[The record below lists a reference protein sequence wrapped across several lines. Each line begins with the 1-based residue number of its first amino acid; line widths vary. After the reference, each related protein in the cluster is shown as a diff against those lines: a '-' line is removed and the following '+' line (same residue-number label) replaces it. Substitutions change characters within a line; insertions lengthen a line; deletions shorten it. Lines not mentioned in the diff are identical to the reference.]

1 MRLSALCALAVAASA
16 AHGGLPQV
24 DTAGIEP
31 EPAAA
36 GPQRW
41 VHVTLDRDLPER
53 RDPFNL
59 FDPRAYNF
67 RDLLDLLA
75 GARGDEQVRGVVL
88 AVDDPGLGWSR
99 LQSLRRAIAAL
110 RAEDKE
116 VIALLT
122 EESTGGYLVAT
133 ACDEIVMAPAGALML
148 TGLQLDG
155 VFLRGLLDLVG
166 IQPDIMQIGI
176 YKGAGDMFTER
187 AFTPALREA
196 YTSLVDDLWAQMIAM
211 IAEGR
216 ALDPAQVEALI
227 DQGPFTAGAALAAG
241 LVDSLTQREDFV
253 RELEIA
259 SGDGFILDREYGEE
273 DAAAPEFNIFN
284 ILQMMQA
291 PAETAPSQSPK
302 VALVYASGPILP
314 GRATGGPFED
324 TDVIHAD
331 DFVDLLHECRD
342 DATVRAVVIRLD
354 SPGGSALASDMIWSE
369 IRALRRAKPVV
380 VSMGNLAASGG
391 YYIAMAADEIFAEP
405 ATLTGSIGVVGGKFV
420 LTGLLEGHLGITHD
434 TLARGRNA
442 GFSSPFTPFSPTE
455 RAALETLM
463 REVYATFTRQAA
475 ESRGMTAEQIEAVA
489 QGRLWTGR
497 QAHANGL
504 VDTLG
509 GLEEAL
515 ARAQDLAGLDE
526 ADRAQIEIRELPP
539 PMNFFEWMSQ
549 YMAGSA
555 GAALPATLA
564 RLLPAADLTAVAQAG
579 VWQALMAEEQVMTLM
594 PVVLSVR

>member
-1 MRLSALCALAVAASA
+1 M
-16 AHGGLPQV
+16 
-24 DTAGIEP
+24 
-31 EPAAA
+31 
-36 GPQRW
+36 
-41 VHVTLDRDLPER
+41 
-53 RDPFNL
+53 
-59 FDPRAYNF
+59 
-67 RDLLDLLA
+67 
-75 GARGDEQVRGVVL
+75 
-88 AVDDPGLGWSR
+88 
-99 LQSLRRAIAAL
+99 
-110 RAEDKE
+110 
-116 VIALLT
+116 IALLT

-420 LTGLLEGHLGITHD
+420 LAGLLEGHLGITHD